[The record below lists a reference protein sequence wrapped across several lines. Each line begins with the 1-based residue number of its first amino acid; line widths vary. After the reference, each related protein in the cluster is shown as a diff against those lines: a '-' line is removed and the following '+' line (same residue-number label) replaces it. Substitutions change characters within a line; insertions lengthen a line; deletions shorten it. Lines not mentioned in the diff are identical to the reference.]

1 MAEKLNAEL
10 LGKQLW
16 AEVHDEIEE
25 HEDNYDED
33 GNLRYSEQQFVE
45 MFQEVQDI
53 IDGKIPRKS
62 WRETFAELRAELE
75 QEEEED
81 IDTGI
86 LHEAI

>member
-62 WRETFAELRAELE
+62 WDEFLAELE
-75 QEEEED
+75 AEDEEEHLRENENY
-81 IDTGI
+81 T
-86 LHEAI
+86 HAAV